1 MHITDTYSM
10 DPSKGGRDAHRITIE
25 EVLYWWERGLATPIS
40 GDDMHRPIKDR
51 K

>member
-1 MHITDTYSM
+1 MHITDTYST
-10 DPSKGGRDAHRITIE
+10 DATKGGRDAYRITIE
-25 EVLYWWERGLATPIS
+25 EVLYWWKRGLATPIS